1 MSAPDLELKKAFG
14 ELQMKMVESKQK
26 IKLNDMQVESLKRSI
41 AHSMLTD
48 QEIATLPQ
56 GTKVYESAGR
66 MFLLS
71 DIAEVR
77 TGLENKQTVCKDK
90 IKVLE
95 TSKEYLER
103 SVKESE
109 NNLRE
114 LISQKK
120 SSN

>member
-1 MSAPDLELKKAFG
+1 
-14 ELQMKMVESKQK
+14 
-26 IKLNDMQVESLKRSI
+26 
-41 AHSMLTD
+41 
-48 QEIATLPQ
+48 
-56 GTKVYESAGR
+56 

-109 NNLRE
+109 NNLRSYFLMFE
-114 LISQKK
+114 LFFTKIMHVCYLLEFSGIVNRILKIK
-120 SSN
+120 IRAS

>member
-1 MSAPDLELKKAFG
+1 
-14 ELQMKMVESKQK
+14 
-26 IKLNDMQVESLKRSI
+26 
-41 AHSMLTD
+41 
-48 QEIATLPQ
+48 
-56 GTKVYESAGR
+56 

-109 NNLRE
+109 NNLR
-114 LISQKK
+114 
-120 SSN
+120 